1 MNLSNSPDF
10 HVTHSDIEAIVA
22 DVADD
27 PISRPHQIARVIWR
41 IGKRLVITLVGF
53 AVVVAGVVM
62 LVVPGPG
69 LLVIIAGLAILATE
83 FVWAERALKKARQK
97 AEQGVSAAKGA
108 LSRKK
113 SPPSTDPDPH

>member
-1 MNLSNSPDF
+1 MNLSSSPDF
-10 HVTHSDIEAIVA
+10 HTTQSDIEAIVA

-41 IGKRLVITLVGF
+41 VGKRLVITVVGF
-53 AVVVAGVVM
+53 GVVIAGVVM

-83 FVWAERALKKARQK
+83 FVWAERALKKARDK
-97 AEQGVSAAKGA
+97 AAQGAQAAKG
-108 LSRKK
+108 LFTKK
-113 SPPSTDPDPH
+113 GTDPGSP